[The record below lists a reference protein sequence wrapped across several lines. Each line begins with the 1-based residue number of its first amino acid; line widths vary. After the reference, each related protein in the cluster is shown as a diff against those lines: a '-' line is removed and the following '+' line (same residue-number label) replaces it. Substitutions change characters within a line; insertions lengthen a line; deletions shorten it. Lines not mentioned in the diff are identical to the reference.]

1 MANGSG
7 SGNPGVDLSLS
18 LLPGPHLLVEL
29 DPWSRTF
36 LHNLLDFVLRRDRG
50 GVRFSFLDLNS
61 STGGTFWSDVF
72 VTTRLPWGR
81 FLESALY
88 HGVVIAMLWALP
100 RMLPPTVQAVPTHT
114 FDSASVIYYSSDE
127 YLPPLNSGMQSSRPA
142 ISQKGEPEFARQP
155 IISVPPD
162 SDNYTQTIVTP
173 PDVKLEH
180 DVALPNIVAWTPA
193 NVPIPIAAT
202 VRPVLQL
209 PVPALQAVAPAPEVS
224 RTSER
229 QVPTLASAV
238 IAPTPQVETAM
249 VRSVQA
255 PKLEVIEPPPNVE
268 ATSASKTGDI
278 NIGPARVIAP
288 APQLPVEE
296 QRSMAERIRSSVG
309 RTAIPVV
316 PPPPLVTATGTS
328 RFAGSLIALGIHPAA
343 ILRPLE
349 TPVGNRR
356 GTFAATPEGRP
367 GASGTPSVRSD
378 GASKDDPG
386 GVNPVPAKPANGTQV
401 DLPPGLFVG
410 PGEHQASASVTSS
423 SNAVE
428 QSAKPP
434 HAVDPRLLAN
444 LKFPRLS
451 LPPRSAASVDDVHA
465 TELDKQ
471 VFGPRRFYSM
481 TLNMPNLNSM
491 GGSWVIRFAELKEN
505 EAKGELLPPV
515 VTQKVDPAY
524 PAELMRTR
532 VEGTITLYA
541 VIHSDG
547 RVSDVRVLRGADDR
561 LDSFAC
567 TALARWHFRPATKNG
582 NAVALEAVVTIPFR
596 AVERP

>member
-1 MANGSG
+1 MPNGSG
-7 SGNPGVDLSLS
+7 SQNPVVNSSAS

-29 DPWSRTF
+29 EPWSRIF
-36 LHNLLDFVLRRDRG
+36 LLNLADFVLRRDRAR
-50 GVRFSFLDLNS
+50 VSFSFLDLDS
-61 STGGTFWSDVF
+61 STAGTFWIDVF
-72 VTTRLPWGR
+72 VTTRLPWRR
-81 FLESALY
+81 FLESVFY
-88 HGVVIAMLWALP
+88 HGALIATLWALP
-100 RMLPPTVQAVPTHT
+100 RILPPTVHAVPTHT
-114 FDSASVIYYSSDE
+114 FDSASVIYYSADE
-127 YLPPLNSGMQSSRPA
+127 YLPPLNSGMKSSRPA

-162 SDNYTQTIVTP
+162 SDNRTQTIVTP

-180 DVALPNIVAWTPA
+180 DVALPNIVAWTPV
-193 NVPIPIAAT
+193 NVPVPIAAT
-202 VRPVLQL
+202 ARTSLQL
-209 PVPALQAVAPAPEVS
+209 PVPVLQAVAPAPEVA

-229 QVPTLASAV
+229 QAPTFAAAV
-238 IAPTPQVETAM
+238 IAPAPQLEAAVI
-249 VRSVQA
+249 RSVQA
-255 PKLEVIEPPPNVE
+255 PKVAVIEPPPNVQ
-268 ATSASKTGDI
+268 ATSARKTGDI
-278 NIGPARVIAP
+278 NIGPAQVIAP

-296 QRSMAERIRSSVG
+296 QRSMPEGIRSSVG
-309 RTAIPVV
+309 RTAVPVV

-328 RFAGSLIALGIHPAA
+328 RFAGRLIALGIHPAT
-343 ILRPLE
+343 ILQPLE
-349 TPVGNRR
+349 MPAGNRR

-367 GASGTPSVRSD
+367 GAPGTPRLQSNEAGKGES
-378 GASKDDPG
+378 G
-386 GVNPVPAKPANGTQV
+386 GVNTEPAKSKSG

-410 PGEHQASASVTSS
+410 AAQNPSSASVGSS
-423 SNAVE
+423 GNVGE
-428 QSAKPP
+428 QSAKSP
-434 HAVDPRLLAN
+434 HAADPRLLAN
-444 LKFPRLS
+444 VKFPRLS
-451 LPPRSAASVDDVHA
+451 LPPRSAASVDDVQA
-465 TELDKQ
+465 TELDRQ

-491 GGSWVIRFAELKEN
+491 GGSWVIRFAELEEN
-505 EAKGELLPPV
+505 EVKGELLPPV
-515 VTQKVDPAY
+515 VTRKVDPAY

-561 LDSFAC
+561 LDGFAC